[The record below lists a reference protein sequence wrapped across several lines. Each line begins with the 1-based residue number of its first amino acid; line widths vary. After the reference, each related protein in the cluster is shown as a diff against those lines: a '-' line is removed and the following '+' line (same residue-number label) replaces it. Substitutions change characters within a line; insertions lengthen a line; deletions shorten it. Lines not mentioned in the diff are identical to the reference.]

1 MCPQVNTK
9 WSDKCFCPYLTKAN
23 FPIHQKK
30 AFKVQVPGLVI
41 RVYHLRKH
49 FLCPTLHQKCG
60 IGKKRRDKSYVE
72 TECPASHRFKCK
84 GYQSSQRTST
94 ILVTQRER
102 EMGAQIART

>member
-72 TECPASHRFKCK
+72 TERKVGK
-84 GYQSSQRTST
+84 
-94 ILVTQRER
+94 
-102 EMGAQIART
+102 